1 MCPNQLHDLGL
12 RLLRGARLPDP
23 IHDTCLAALR
33 RPGRLFSAN
42 AVWSR
47 LFLAWIETLT
57 GAQDAAF
64 QPAAVAC
71 ECMAA
76 GYDLVD
82 AMHDD
87 ESEKGYALSAG
98 ERMALA
104 RPRAGPG
111 TGETPAPPETRHPS
125 PRWPLFTD
133 LGEGSAMVEPLI
145 HALPAGIALLLLAQ
159 EVLTRLDLPAE
170 RRVRA
175 VAAFARAGRRACRG
189 QLGDDALRAAPTASP
204 DAALAVIRWRS
215 GALAAAPC
223 QAAALLAGAPWR
235 VLALAGRFGGALG
248 CAAQLEDDLADR
260 AEDARGGRKTV
271 PLLLTQLYPTEPDL
285 VEALTW
291 VLVQGFLHDA
301 AEALARLSL
310 LSPAYPRTGAL
321 WTFLPS
327 DPRAA

>member
-1 MCPNQLHDLGL
+1 MCPNQLHELGL
-12 RLLRGARLPDP
+12 QLLRGARLPDP
-23 IHDTCLAALR
+23 VHDTCLAALH
-33 RPGRLFSAN
+33 RPGRLCSAN

-57 GAQDAAF
+57 GAPAAAF
-64 QPAAVAC
+64 LPAAVAC

-87 ESEKGYALSAG
+87 RTGGATLAPLTHALS
-98 ERMALA
+98 
-104 RPRAGPG
+104 
-111 TGETPAPPETRHPS
+111 
-125 PRWPLFTD
+125 
-133 LGEGSAMVEPLI
+133 
-145 HALPAGIALLLLAQ
+145 AGIALLLLAQ
-159 EVLTRLDLPAE
+159 EVLARLDLPAE

-189 QLGDDALRAAPTASP
+189 QLADDALRAAPALSP

-235 VLALAGRFGGALG
+235 VVALAGRFGQALG

-260 AEDARGGRKTV
+260 AEDARGGRATV

-285 VEALTW
+285 VAALTW

-301 AEALARLSL
+301 AAALARLAL

>member
-1 MCPNQLHDLGL
+1 MCPNQLHELGL

-23 IHDTCLAALR
+23 VHDTCLAALQ

-47 LFLAWIETLT
+47 LFLAWVEALT
-57 GAQDAAF
+57 GPPAAVF
-64 QPAAVAC
+64 LPAAVAC
-71 ECMAA
+71 EYMAA

-82 AMHDD
+82 ALHDD
-87 ESEKGYALSAG
+87 E
-98 ERMALA
+98 A
-104 RPRAGPG
+104 RGATTASLPH
-111 TGETPAPPETRHPS
+111 T
-125 PRWPLFTD
+125 
-133 LGEGSAMVEPLI
+133 
-145 HALPAGIALLLLAQ
+145 LPAGVALLLLAQ
-159 EVLTRLDLPAE
+159 EALARLDLPAE

-189 QLGDDALRAAPTASP
+189 QLADDVLRADPVPSL

-235 VLALAGRFGGALG
+235 VVALAGRFGPALG

-260 AEDARGGRKTV
+260 AEDARGGRATA
-271 PLLLTQLYPTEPDL
+271 PLLLARLYPTEPDL

-301 AEALARLSL
+301 VEALARLAL

-327 DPRAA
+327 DLRAA

>member
-1 MCPNQLHDLGL
+1 MPPIQVHELGL
-12 RLLRGARLPDP
+12 HLLQGARLPDP
-23 IHDTCLAALR
+23 VHDTCLAALR

-57 GAQDAAF
+57 GPPAAAF
-64 QPAAVAC
+64 LPAAVAC

-82 AMHDD
+82 ALHDD
-87 ESEKGYALSAG
+87 EVSGATTASL
-98 ERMALA
+98 
-104 RPRAGPG
+104 P
-111 TGETPAPPETRHPS
+111 
-125 PRWPLFTD
+125 
-133 LGEGSAMVEPLI
+133 
-145 HALPAGIALLLLAQ
+145 HALPAATTLLLLAQ
-159 EVLTRLDLPAE
+159 EVLARLDLPAE
-170 RRVRA
+170 RRVLA

-189 QLGDDALRAAPTASP
+189 QLADDALRANPVPLP
-204 DAALAVIRWRS
+204 DDALAVIRWRS

-235 VLALAGRFGGALG
+235 VVALAGRFGQALG

-271 PLLLTQLYPTEPDL
+271 PLLLAQLYPTEPDL
-285 VEALTW
+285 VEAMTW

-301 AEALARLSL
+301 AQALARLSL
-310 LSPAYPRTGAL
+310 LSPAYSRTGAL

-327 DPRAA
+327 ELRAA

>member
-1 MCPNQLHDLGL
+1 MPPTQLHELGL
-12 RLLRGARLPDP
+12 RLLWGAHLPDP
-23 IHDTCLAALR
+23 VHDTCLAALR
-33 RPGRLFSAN
+33 RPGRLCSAN
-42 AVWSR
+42 PVWSR
-47 LFLAWIETLT
+47 LFLAWIEALT
-57 GAQDAAF
+57 GPPASVF
-64 QPAAVAC
+64 LPAAVAC

-82 AMHDD
+82 ALHDD
-87 ESEKGYALSAG
+87 DRTGGAT
-98 ERMALA
+98 MASL
-104 RPRAGPG
+104 P
-111 TGETPAPPETRHPS
+111 
-125 PRWPLFTD
+125 
-133 LGEGSAMVEPLI
+133 
-145 HALPAGIALLLLAQ
+145 HALPASIALLLLAQ
-159 EVLTRLDLPAE
+159 ELLARLDLPAE
-170 RRVRA
+170 RRVWA
-175 VAAFARAGRRACRG
+175 VASFARAGRRACRG
-189 QLGDDALRAAPTASP
+189 QLEDDALRADSTPSP
-204 DAALAVIRWRS
+204 DAARAVIRWRS

-235 VLALAGRFGGALG
+235 VVGLAGRFGQALG

-260 AEDARGGRKTV
+260 AEDACGGRQTV

-310 LSPAYPRTGAL
+310 LSLAYPRTGAL